1 MQKVAFEIS
10 CRDTCGLRH
19 NGVTQT
25 CSHGSDV
32 TKNPKQVLPGEAEA
46 GDFLN
51 RMPIVNPLAFPP
63 KSEKIPDAILSHY
76 DYLPFR
82 KNQNRL
88 EKCHK
93 PTVRENLLG
102 RNYSNILSYKIF
114 NKMLFSKEFLLLL
127 D

>member
-25 CSHGSDV
+25 CGHGSDV

-76 DYLPFR
+76 DYLPFGR
-82 KNQNRL
+82 IRIDLKNVINPR
-88 EKCHK
+88 
-93 PTVRENLLG
+93 
-102 RNYSNILSYKIF
+102 
-114 NKMLFSKEFLLLL
+114 
-127 D
+127 